1 MLDQARGLVE
11 KAAGDAG
18 MLKRSATNPDHL
30 QAPAGH
36 GSDSKLDGRMPL
48 QLTSGVRQPQT
59 SGAPLA
65 LIRGAFEER
74 GPHEFAERAFHPL
87 AEQGSH

>member
-1 MLDQARGLVE
+1 MLDQARGVVE

-30 QAPAGH
+30 QAPSGH
-36 GSDSKLDGRMPL
+36 GSDSNLDGRMPL
-48 QLTSGVRQPQT
+48 QLISGVRQPQT

-65 LIRGAFEER
+65 LI
-74 GPHEFAERAFHPL
+74 
-87 AEQGSH
+87 